1 MNLKY
6 IKNFSNK
13 ETRINI
19 KFLGEKS
26 LTRKQMFSLAILIF
40 SCSFIFT
47 YAQINGGNHP
57 SLPSPDTVSDTIK
70 KGVDSATKPLY
81 LLGGVGWIIDMVKSL
96 IRYIS
101 ESQSDSIST
110 ISDISFGS
118 SSMFWKVINGIKY
131 FAVVACAYK
140 IVLHFINTEKYDN
153 AKAFTGFFG
162 YAGILILFIFSN
174 SIVSRLAD
182 LNSSINRYS
191 IDKITSILDKE
202 FNEVLQRDYKKA
214 EIKLNILDEEYE
226 YVSWWGKIG
235 NRMDYHSTVFTDLY
249 LNNTLKYIYMSF
261 FSLLLGA
268 VLAIPAFVMTFM
280 VKILLSVMVA
290 GTQIVFLLAFIPGF
304 ENTWKQF
311 LLNML
316 NILLWIPIFN
326 TIMTFIIAI
335 IKATITDGSM
345 ETGQIIWLSVVGIIL
360 CFQAVSLS
368 TSAAGTIIN
377 GAGAGMAGAM
387 GGMSSLSATSV
398 IANTAT
404 TAISVG
410 SSAATGGVSVPN
422 PKFSKD

>member
-6 IKNFSNK
+6 IKNFSDK
-13 ETRINI
+13 KTKFNI
-19 KFLGEKS
+19 RFLGEIN

-57 SLPSPDTVSDTIK
+57 TLPSPDTVSDSIK
-70 KGVDSATKPLY
+70 KNVKPLY

-96 IRYIS
+96 IRYIA
-101 ESQSDSIST
+101 ESQSASIAT
-110 ISDISFGS
+110 ISKISFGS
-118 SSMFWKVINGIKY
+118 SSMFWRVINGIKY

-162 YAGILILFIFSN
+162 YAGVLILFIFSN
-174 SIVSRLAD
+174 NIVSRLAD

-202 FNEVLQRDYKKA
+202 FNQVLERDYKKA
-214 EIKLNILDEEYE
+214 EIKLNRLNEEYE
-226 YVSWWGKIG
+226 HLGMWSKIG
-235 NRMDYHSTVFTDLY
+235 NRLDYHSTVFTDLY

-335 IKATITDGSM
+335 IQTTISEGSM
-345 ETGQIIWLSVVGIIL
+345 ETGQIIWLAVVGIIL

-387 GGMSSLSATSV
+387 SSMSSLSATSV

-410 SSAATGGVSVPN
+410 SSAATGGASIPN